1 MKSNAYLKINLW
13 GFSYI
18 TMKKTAIITKNSI
31 FLLNCTLPEGSRT
44 MMQRSKWFHLSCA
57 PQVNSA
63 KLFWMLEALLVEM
76 YRFETLSPLV
86 QDCSLLS
93 HSIKHPA
100 APPAPTWSLLER
112 HSPAST
118 QAQRAS
124 DVHVLQAHIHSLGMD
139 WSDTGKNIP

>member
-13 GFSYI
+13 VFSYI
-18 TMKKTAIITKNSI
+18 IMKKTAIITKYSI
-31 FLLNCTLPEGSRT
+31 FLLNCTLPEESRT

-63 KLFWMLEALLVEM
+63 KLFWMPEALHVEM
-76 YRFETLSPLV
+76 YRFETPSPLV

-100 APPAPTWSLLER
+100 APPAPAWSLLER

-124 DVHVLQAHIHSLGMD
+124 DVHVLQAHIHSFEMG